1 MTGAAIQLAAAWLR
15 AQTSRPSP
23 VIPALRSK
31 FGLTPL
37 EAIQAIRAAG
47 ESQDMETRAGSQNDQ
62 A

>member
-15 AQTSRPSP
+15 AQTPRPSP

-47 ESQDMETRAGSQNDQ
+47 ESQDMETRASSQNDQ